1 MCSSRCPT
9 PGAHKSW
16 GECIRAKGIHIG
28 DLKGHDVNK
37 RGESDL
43 AAYANAKAQG
53 IQPSGIDRA
62 SVDRAIRISESNG
75 TAFNANAPV
84 AGLASLR

>member
-1 MCSSRCPT
+1 MCSSACPT
-9 PGAHKSW
+9 PGAHRTW
-16 GECIRAKGIHIG
+16 GECIRGKNLHIG

-43 AAYANAKAQG
+43 QAYADAKRMG

-62 SVDRAIRISESNG
+62 SVDRAIRISEDTG
-75 TAFNANAPV
+75 RAFNANN
-84 AGLASLR
+84 AGGI